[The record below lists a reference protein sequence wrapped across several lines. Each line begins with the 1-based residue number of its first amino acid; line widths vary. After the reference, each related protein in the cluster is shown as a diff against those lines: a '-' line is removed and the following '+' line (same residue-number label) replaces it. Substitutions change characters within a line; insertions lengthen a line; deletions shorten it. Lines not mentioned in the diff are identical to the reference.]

1 VPHAASLPQV
11 GVHVAEHANG
21 EVVLADAE
29 YVHGGLLVDDL
40 RGRRGGDRLH
50 AEAGVGKLAF
60 AGTLRR

>member
-1 VPHAASLPQV
+1 
-11 GVHVAEHANG
+11 
-21 EVVLADAE
+21 VLADAE